1 MPETVNTSPLSS
13 FEAFSDDER
22 ETMIAVD
29 DVSMIFNMANEQL
42 NSLKEYAI
50 ALARKEL
57 RFKEFRALDHI
68 SLDIKRGDVFGILG
82 TNGSG
87 KSTLLK
93 IIAGVLEPSQGTCT
107 INGNIAPL
115 IELGAGFDMELTAR
129 ENIFLNGALL
139 GYSKKFIQDNFDD
152 IVEFAEIETF
162 LDMPLKNYSSGM
174 VARIAFAI
182 ATVIVPDI
190 LIVDEVLS
198 VGDFMF
204 QKKCEER
211 IQSLIKEHN
220 VTVLIVSHNN
230 DQIERLCNK
239 AVWIEKGHMRMLGT
253 AHDVC
258 QTYRVL
264 GGHTGDKES
273 EDCVFETLTSPVV
286 ANKSIVKSIEAD
298 TPYALAARL
307 SSQAYE
313 DGTDTAIVIYGEYEM
328 EAFLAAGL
336 AGALDAPMLLT
347 KSDNVPDATSQ
358 EIKRLKA
365 RDIILIGKTPYCLP
379 DVFARELEAATGES
393 YRVTPLSG
401 DTYEGLSFAVFDYG
415 LKRGLWQGPAVLTYI
430 GCIGDSISLSPYMNA
445 YRCPMLIK
453 SPHKPLS
460 DELAKRIVDYGCSEV
475 IVLDGVE
482 NTPDGELSPF
492 TDRGMAIE
500 RIVGKNAY
508 DANKKICD
516 WTERRRDAGKAP
528 VSSFIIAANWQPLY
542 SFVLGPYAAKTDSF
556 ILLEDPQNLDSVAC
570 CIRYL
575 EQRRGRIER
584 LSFVGS
590 RTQFN
595 RLDKN
600 ILTKAATASTAPEE
614 RA

>member
-1 MPETVNTSPLSS
+1 MPEVVNTTPLSG
-13 FEAFSDDER
+13 FSALPDEPER
-22 ETMIAVD
+22 ETAIAVE

-57 RFKEFRALDHI
+57 RFKEFRALDGI
-68 SLDIKRGDVFGILG
+68 TLDIKKGDVFGILG

-93 IIAGVLEPSQGTCT
+93 IIAGVLEPTKGTCT
-107 INGNIAPL
+107 IHGNIAPL

-129 ENIFLNGALL
+129 ENIYLNGALL

-152 IVEFAEIETF
+152 IVEFAEIKPF

-264 GGHTGDKES
+264 GGHTGSKAAE
-273 EDCVFETLTSPVV
+273 ERVFSMLTSPTQ
-286 ANKSIVKSIEAD
+286 ADESLIKPLEAD
-298 TPYALAARL
+298 SPYAMAARL
-307 SSQAYE
+307 SSSREEPA
-313 DGTDTAIVIYGEYEM
+313 DTVVVAFGEYEM
-328 EAFLAAGL
+328 DGFLGAGL
-336 AGALDAPMLLT
+336 AGALGAPVLLT
-347 KSDNVPDATSQ
+347 QSDGIPDATSQ

-365 RDIILIGKTPYCLP
+365 QRIILVGKTPYCDADKFGRALQ
-379 DVFARELEAATGES
+379 AATDARYDVEA
-393 YRVTPLSG
+393 LSA

-415 LKRGLWQGPAVLTYI
+415 AQRGLWQGPAILTHI
-430 GCIGDSISLSPYMNA
+430 GCMGDMISLSPYA
-445 YRCPMLIK
+445 SEQRCPLLIK
-453 SPHKPLS
+453 SPGKPLS
-460 DELAKRIVDYGCSEV
+460 DGL
-475 IVLDGVE
+475 
-482 NTPDGELSPF
+482 
-492 TDRGMAIE
+492 IE
-500 RIVGKNAY
+500 RIVSHGNDRLLVLDSEEGCPDAQLAGVRERGMQVVRFCKDDAY
-508 DANKKICD
+508 RANEVIRAWIENERGADA
-516 WTERRRDAGKAP
+516 EP
-528 VSSFIIAANWQPLY
+528 VRSFIAAPSWQPAY
-542 SFVLGPYAAKTDSF
+542 SYTIGPYAARTGSLVVLD
-556 ILLEDPQNLDSVAC
+556 DPQDLDSVAHA
-570 CIRYL
+570 IDL
-575 EQRRGRIER
+575 FESRRGQVDRIV
-584 LSFVGS
+584 FVGS
-590 RTQFN
+590 RTQFSP
-595 RLDKN
+595 LDKTM
-600 ILTKAATASTAPEE
+600 LAKAASALDEE
-614 RA
+614 

>member
-1 MPETVNTSPLSS
+1 
-13 FEAFSDDER
+13 
-22 ETMIAVD
+22 
-29 DVSMIFNMANEQL
+29 
-42 NSLKEYAI
+42 
-50 ALARKEL
+50 
-57 RFKEFRALDHI
+57 
-68 SLDIKRGDVFGILG
+68 
-82 TNGSG
+82 
-87 KSTLLK
+87 
-93 IIAGVLEPSQGTCT
+93 
-107 INGNIAPL
+107 
-115 IELGAGFDMELTAR
+115 MELTAR

-152 IVEFAEIETF
+152 IGGVAEIETF

-286 ANKSIVKSIEAD
+286 ADESIVKSIEAD

-307 SSQAYE
+307 NSQAYE
-313 DGTDTAIVIYGEYEM
+313 NGADTAIVIYGEYEM

-336 AGALDAPMLLT
+336 AGALDAPTLLT

-358 EIKRLKA
+358 EDQTPQGARHHFDRKNPVLLPRRLRA
-365 RDIILIGKTPYCLP
+365 RT
-379 DVFARELEAATGES
+379 R
-393 YRVTPLSG
+393 SG
-401 DTYEGLSFAVFDYG
+401 HG
-415 LKRGLWQGPAVLTYI
+415 
-430 GCIGDSISLSPYMNA
+430 
-445 YRCPMLIK
+445 
-453 SPHKPLS
+453 
-460 DELAKRIVDYGCSEV
+460 RIVSRDAFEQRYLRRALHRRIRLRPEARSVARPRRAHLHRMHRRFHLAFALYERASLPHADQISV
-475 IVLDGVE
+475 QAAQRRARQAHRRLR
-482 NTPDGELSPF
+482 LL
-492 TDRGMAIE
+492 RGHRA
-500 RIVGKNAY
+500 
-508 DANKKICD
+508 
-516 WTERRRDAGKAP
+516 RRRGKHA
-528 VSSFIIAANWQPLY
+528 
-542 SFVLGPYAAKTDSF
+542 
-556 ILLEDPQNLDSVAC
+556 
-570 CIRYL
+570 R
-575 EQRRGRIER
+575 
-584 LSFVGS
+584 
-590 RTQFN
+590 
-595 RLDKN
+595 
-600 ILTKAATASTAPEE
+600 
-614 RA
+614 

>member
-1 MPETVNTSPLSS
+1 MPEVVNTTPLAS
-13 FEAFSDDER
+13 FEMLPDDSDR
-22 ETMIAVD
+22 ETMVAVD
-29 DVSMIFNMANEQL
+29 GVSMVFNMASEQL

-57 RFKEFRALDHI
+57 RFKEFRALDDI
-68 SLDIKRGDVFGILG
+68 TLDIKKGDVFGILG

-93 IIAGVLEPSQGTCT
+93 IIAGVLEPTTGTCT

-152 IVEFAEIETF
+152 IVEFAEIGQF

-253 AHDVC
+253 AASVC

-264 GGHTGDKES
+264 GGHVGSKAS
-273 EDCVFETLTSPVV
+273 EERVFRTLTKKTKVDESSFGEIVADSRYGVAAKLVERCYPGTPASVIVV
-286 ANKSIVKSIEAD
+286 S
-298 TPYALAARL
+298 
-307 SSQAYE
+307 
-313 DGTDTAIVIYGEYEM
+313 GENDVDPL
-328 EAFLAAGL
+328 FVSGL
-336 AGALDAPMLLT
+336 AGALDAPILLAQDE
-347 KSDNVPDATSQ
+347 SIPDATSQ
-358 EIKRLKA
+358 ELKRLGA
-365 RDIILIGKTPYCLP
+365 A
-379 DVFARELEAATGES
+379 DVVFVGLNDTNISANVESMLKEATGQD
-393 YRVTPLSG
+393 YRMTFLTAGTYAELSEVVFEFG
-401 DTYEGLSFAVFDYG
+401 RQRGIWGSTAVC
-415 LKRGLWQGPAVLTYI
+415 TYI
-430 GCIGDSISLSPYMNA
+430 GCTGDLISLSPFTHA
-445 YRCPMLIK
+445 QHCPVFLK
-453 SPHKPLS
+453 
-460 DELAKRIVDYGCSEV
+460 ESE
-475 IVLDGVE
+475 
-482 NTPDGELSPF
+482 
-492 TDRGMAIE
+492 
-500 RIVGKNAY
+500 
-508 DANKKICD
+508 
-516 WTERRRDAGKAP
+516 AP
-528 VSSFIIAANWQPLY
+528 VREGLSRTLSAAGFY
-542 SFVLGPYAAKTDSF
+542 RMVVLGGQASFPEASLDAFERAGLAIVRFCADGPYEANGLICEWIRENGGMRPESMTLLISSIWNPSDAYVACIYASKHSCL
-556 ILLEDPQNLDSVAC
+556 IVLEDPQNLDSVARAIDYIDANRQAVSDLVFIGDR
-570 CIRYL
+570 IRF
-575 EQRRGRIER
+575 
-584 LSFVGS
+584 S
-590 RTQFN
+590 
-595 RLDKN
+595 RLDKE
-600 ILTKAATASTAPEE
+600 LLAKCLVAEGEASS
-614 RA
+614 

>member
-1 MPETVNTSPLSS
+1 MPEVVNTTPLSG
-13 FEAFSDDER
+13 FSALPDEPKR
-22 ETMIAVD
+22 ETAISVE
-29 DVSMIFNMANEQL
+29 DVSMVFNMANEQL

-68 SLDIKRGDVFGILG
+68 TLDIKKGDVFGILG

-93 IIAGVLEPSQGTCT
+93 IIAGVLEPTKGSCT
-107 INGNIAPL
+107 IHGNIAPL

-152 IVEFAEIETF
+152 IVEFAEIKPF

-239 AVWIEKGHMRMLGT
+239 AVWIEKGHMRMLGS

-264 GGHTGDKES
+264 GGHTGSKAA
-273 EDCVFETLTSPVV
+273 EDRVFSMLTSP
-286 ANKSIVKSIEAD
+286 AQAD
-298 TPYALAARL
+298 ESLIKALETDSPYAMAARL
-307 SSQAYE
+307 SSACCDE
-313 DGTDTAIVIYGEYEM
+313 ASDTVVVAYGEYEM
-328 EAFLAAGL
+328 DGFLGAGL
-336 AGALDAPMLLT
+336 ASALSAPVLLT
-347 KSDNVPDATSQ
+347 KTDGIPDATSQ

-365 RDIILIGKTPYCLP
+365 ERVILVGKTPYC
-379 DVFARELEAATGES
+379 DRAAFAAALKEATELNCEVEA
-393 YRVTPLSG
+393 LSA
-401 DTYEGLSFAVFDYG
+401 DTYEGLSLAAFDYG
-415 LKRGLWQGPAVLTYI
+415 AQRDLWHGPAVLTHI
-430 GCIGDSISLSPYMNA
+430 GCMGDMISLSPYISER
-445 YRCPMLIK
+445 RCPLLIK
-453 SPHKPLS
+453 SPGKPLS
-460 DELAKRIVDYGCSEV
+460 DAVEKRILAHDDDTVL
-475 IVLDGVE
+475 VLDSEEGC
-482 NTPDGELSPF
+482 PDAQLAPLRE
-492 TDRGMAIE
+492 RGKSIVRFCEDDAYQANAVIRDWIE
-500 RIVGKNAY
+500 RQRG
-508 DANKKICD
+508 
-516 WTERRRDAGKAP
+516 AGYRAR
-528 VSSFIIAANWQPLY
+528 SFIAAPSWQPAY
-542 SFVLGPYAAKTDSF
+542 SYTLGPYAAETGSLVVLD
-556 ILLEDPQNLDSVAC
+556 DPQDLDCVA
-570 CIRYL
+570 RAL
-575 EQRRGRIER
+575 DLFESRRGDIDQIV
-584 LSFVGS
+584 FVGS
-590 RTQFN
+590 RTQFSP
-595 RLDKN
+595 LDKTM
-600 ILTKAATASTAPEE
+600 LAKAATAAPQD
-614 RA
+614 